1 MSSKRPNPN
10 KGPGRSSKVQKVK
23 TERNEGSITLGDVKK
38 LFQRTAGG
46 YVSTTD
52 IMTRFNIPM
61 DKAVNLINKLLK
73 RHRVTLSQSA
83 SGEAYYKWVEGDE
96 QNKMKKRQTKMRG
109 LSQEQKMLYE
119 EIEAAGDKGTSV
131 RDLRYKVSSLQQR
144 KINHLLDS
152 LVSKNLIKWVRTI
165 QAKNKKIY
173 MLIDTIPSRQ
183 VVGGPWYEEGEFDKD
198 VVDKLFR
205 VAIAQ
210 VKKRT
215 AITAKEL
222 ASIINKSGLLVN
234 KKLEEMDAEFI
245 LSALVSDGELEGIY
259 REAKFVSST
268 NIVKKENTGE
278 SLPSKG
284 RDCVYRIKK
293 GGLLKS
299 SFTYIPCCN
308 CPVSEKCGEG
318 QEVNPAECV
327 YFNDW

>member
-1 MSSKRPNPN
+1 
-10 KGPGRSSKVQKVK
+10 
-23 TERNEGSITLGDVKK
+23 
-38 LFQRTAGG
+38 
-46 YVSTTD
+46 
-52 IMTRFNIPM
+52 
-61 DKAVNLINKLLK
+61 
-73 RHRVTLSQSA
+73 
-83 SGEAYYKWVEGDE
+83 
-96 QNKMKKRQTKMRG
+96 MRG

-119 EIEAAGDKGTSV
+119 EIEAAGDRGTSV

-183 VVGGPWYEEGEFDKD
+183 VVGGPWYEEGEFDRD

-205 VAIAQ
+205 VAVAQ
-210 VKKRT
+210 VKKRQ

-222 ASIINKSGLLVN
+222 ASIINESGLLVN

-245 LSALVSDGELEGIY
+245 LSALVSDGELKGFY
-259 REAKFVSST
+259 REEKAKSSSSV
-268 NIVKKENTGE
+268 VKTENSGP
-278 SLPSKG
+278 LPSRA
-284 RDCVYRIKK
+284 RDYVYQIKK